1 MPKPAKQSPA
11 THPREGGRGIE
22 WVVGIASGV
31 LVLAMML
38 YLAYEALFLD
48 GEPPSFAIVMERS
61 ERHDDGFHVT
71 VAVTNTGD
79 ETASNVE
86 IAGLQENAGDADT
99 SLEFDYVPGRS
110 VRRGTFVFQADPET
124 NPVRFTV
131 RRHVEP

>member
-1 MPKPAKQSPA
+1 MPKNPKQSLA
-11 THPREGGRGIE
+11 THPRDGGRGVE
-22 WVVGIASGV
+22 WVVGIASGA
-31 LVLAMML
+31 LVSAMIL
-38 YLAYEALFLD
+38 YLAYEALFMD
-48 GEPPSFAIVMERS
+48 GQPPAFAIVMEGS

-86 IAGLQENAGDADT
+86 IAGLQENVGDADT

-110 VRRGTFVFQADPET
+110 MRRGTFVFQADPAT